1 MVELQV
7 LLIGFAPLIL
17 IGAVCLLIGLRNR
30 ARARA
35 SAEWHSVPG
44 NLLSFEVT
52 KGTYKRQTHYY
63 PHLEYEY
70 TVGGT
75 RYTSN
80 RISFGYLAYDSE
92 NEAKSDIE
100 RQVHGNPV
108 KVYYN
113 PKNPKDAVLICGGAS
128 GSAVLI
134 GIGVMLIV
142 LPLLFEFYFL
152 LRR

>member
-7 LLIGFAPLIL
+7 FLIGFAPLAL
-17 IGAVCLLIGLRNR
+17 IGAVCLYLGFRNR
-30 ARARA
+30 QSARA
-35 SAEWHSVPG
+35 STEWSSVQG

-52 KGTYKRQTHYY
+52 KSTIKHQTHYY

-75 RYTSN
+75 RYTSH

-92 NEAKSDIE
+92 DEAKSDIE
-100 RQVHGNPV
+100 RQIHGNPV

-142 LPLLFEFYFL
+142 LPLLFGLYFL